1 MSILDKIKQLINP
14 DNIKIPESA
23 ESLLKKGE
31 KLGQE
36 GLSSVKE
43 VMGSVTEKASEIG
56 NMTKLRYEL
65 STLKKTLDLEYR
77 QMGAL
82 VVRLLKEDGFSEKD
96 PAFVDQL
103 ERIDTLTKEIET
115 KQRQLDEVSKN
126 ISDSYVIKQLSE
138 DLAEADST
146 IDKVIVSDKSSAAGK
161 LLKELRLPKDALISA
176 VKREGELIIP
186 DGNTQLLAG
195 DQVIVIG
202 KRDDVS
208 KVVKRLE
215 AE

>member
-1 MSILDKIKQLINP
+1 MNILDKIKQMINP
-14 DNIKIPESA
+14 DQIKLPESA
-23 ESLLKKGE
+23 ETLLKKGE

-43 VMGSVTEKASEIG
+43 AMGSVTEKAGEIG
-56 NMTKLRYEL
+56 ALAKLKYEL
-65 STLKKTLDLEYR
+65 STLKKAVDLEYR
-77 QMGAL
+77 QLGSL
-82 VVRLLKEDGFSEKD
+82 VVRLLKENSFSENN
-96 PAFVDQL
+96 PAFIDQL
-103 ERIDTLTKEIET
+103 ERIETLSNQIED
-115 KQRQLDEVSKN
+115 KQRKHDELSKN
-126 ISDSYVIKQLSE
+126 VSDNYVLKQLSE

-176 VKREGELIIP
+176 IKREGELIIP
-186 DGNTQLLAG
+186 DGNTQLLSG

-215 AE
+215 TE

>member
-14 DNIKIPESA
+14 ENIKIPESA

-56 NMTKLRYEL
+56 NMTKLKYEL

-77 QMGAL
+77 QLGAL
-82 VVRLLKEDGFSEKD
+82 VVRLLKEDSFSEKD

-103 ERIDTLTKEIET
+103 DRIEALNKEIEA

-146 IDKVIVSDKSSAAGK
+146 IDKVIVSEKSSAAGK

-202 KRDDVS
+202 KRDDVT
-208 KVVKRLE
+208 KVIKRLE

>member
-1 MSILDKIKQLINP
+1 MINP
-14 DNIKIPESA
+14 DQIKLPESA
-23 ESLLKKGE
+23 ETLLKKGE

-43 VMGSVTEKASEIG
+43 AMGSVTEKAGEIG
-56 NMTKLRYEL
+56 ALAKLKYEL
-65 STLKKTLDLEYR
+65 STLKKAVDLEYR
-77 QMGAL
+77 QLGSL
-82 VVRLLKEDGFSEKD
+82 VVRLLKENSFSENN
-96 PAFVDQL
+96 PAFIDQL
-103 ERIDTLTKEIET
+103 ERIETLSNQIED
-115 KQRQLDEVSKN
+115 KQRKHDELSKN
-126 ISDSYVIKQLSE
+126 VSDNYVLKQLSE

-176 VKREGELIIP
+176 IKREGELIIP
-186 DGNTQLLAG
+186 DGNTQLLSG

-215 AE
+215 TE

>member
-161 LLKELRLPKDALISA
+161 LLKDLRLPKDALISA

>member
-77 QMGAL
+77 QMGTL